1 MGKMKPTEAMYNA
14 GLKYLSNRGTAWCV
28 NDLFEAMWEAAEI
41 PNTAYP
47 VHLDFMSD
55 CCGFFMDL
63 RYDGIFCNEC
73 GMSLTEAISIQH
85 ERTHALITCI
95 MQRCNLK
102 SHNKEDT
109 KIVANYVKD
118 FIGELKP

>member
-1 MGKMKPTEAMYNA
+1 MKPTEAMYNA
-14 GLKYLSNRGTAWCV
+14 GLKYLINRGTAWCV
-28 NDLFEAMWEAAEI
+28 NDLFEVMWEAAEI

-73 GMSLTEAISIQH
+73 GISMTEAIGIQH
-85 ERTHALITCI
+85 ERIHDLKHACEMALDVLTINGDI
-95 MQRCNLK
+95 ENLK
-102 SHNKEDT
+102 YILRQAIT
-109 KIVANYVKD
+109 KAE
-118 FIGELKP
+118 GR